1 MCDPKNT
8 AFFTVVNVFPL
19 TESFR
24 RQSHDNDSG
33 NQAAERRNDL
43 PGAVQ
48 TPPVTGAERVEPG
61 HSDKCGR
68 SIATGC
74 KSENNRNRS
83 ERFTHETSATVHIR
97 RAEPAALFYTRLHGC
112 NG

>member
-8 AFFTVVNVFPL
+8 AFFTAVDVFPL
-19 TESFR
+19 IESFR

-48 TPPVTGAERVEPG
+48 TPPTTGAERVEPA
-61 HSDKCGR
+61 HSDQCRRTIAPGR
-68 SIATGC
+68 Q
-74 KSENNRNRS
+74 
-83 ERFTHETSATVHIR
+83 
-97 RAEPAALFYTRLHGC
+97 PYTPKNTL
-112 NG
+112 